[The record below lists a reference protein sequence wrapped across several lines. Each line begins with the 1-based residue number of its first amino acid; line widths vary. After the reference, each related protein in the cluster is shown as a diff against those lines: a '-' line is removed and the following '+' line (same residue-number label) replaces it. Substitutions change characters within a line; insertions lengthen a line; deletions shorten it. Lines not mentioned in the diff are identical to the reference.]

1 MSELFDIKKYN
12 NVTTKKQA
20 SVREKSPYIDA
31 SDALGNHGFV
41 IGFKHVPTGKRVQ
54 FKAFI
59 TAFNETYSSDWASE
73 TVFGRG
79 DPIYTFKN
87 TTRTLSLG
95 WLIPA
100 ASVSEGYDNLHRLQ
114 QFIQFLYPTYTNVQG
129 AQTINQS
136 PLVRIELMNMLR
148 SRTDPAGDGWDK
160 YKNKKF
166 DGGVSNWSQNAQSAI
181 NGLLGVIGN
190 VSIAHNLDNTD
201 IGVFERGI
209 AIPTEGQN
217 GAMSSARILPKMIE
231 VQIDFSVIHEHPLG
245 WQDKGFGRSDNH
257 EGMNFPY
264 GINPAIAEPLSGE
277 ANVNEGQSPSDPSTT
292 PGPDDNLPIGDERD
306 LTPAEPDDISG
317 GGAQAQ
323 ADATVTEIIIQGTS
337 KYCPPGACMDA
348 RAAARAAALEG
359 GLLEGETYT
368 DYMTRSVLA
377 QNQAMTDWWLANPG
391 GT

>member
-1 MSELFDIKKYN
+1 MSKLFDIKKYN
-12 NVTTKKQA
+12 NVTTDKQFA
-20 SVREKSPYIDA
+20 QDLFSPYIEA
-31 SDALGNHGFV
+31 TDALGNKGFV

-59 TAFNETYSSDWASE
+59 TTFNETYASDWASE

-148 SRTDPAGDGWDK
+148 SRTDPAGDGWNK
-160 YKNKKF
+160 YRNAKF
-166 DGGVSNWSQNAQSAI
+166 DSADGEFSNWSQNAQSAI
-181 NGLLGVIGN
+181 NGLLGVISN
-190 VSIAHNLDNTD
+190 VSIAHNLDNPD

-209 AIPTEGQN
+209 AAPTEGQN

-231 VQIDFSVIHEHPLG
+231 VQIDFSVIHEHPVG
-245 WQDKGFGRSDNH
+245 WQDKSFGSAAH

-292 PGPDDNLPIGDERD
+292 PGPDDDLPIGDEGD
-306 LTPAEPDDISG
+306 LTPEEPDEISG
-317 GGAQAQ
+317 GGAQ
-323 ADATVTEIIIQGTS
+323 VH
-337 KYCPPGACMDA
+337 
-348 RAAARAAALEG
+348 AAAAEG
-359 GLLEGETYT
+359 VAIMGNRLVREEGESDEAFEQRLRNLAEASGRQLQEATSDDIAT
-368 DYMTRSVLA
+368 IDMINADIRSAL
-377 QNQAMTDWWLANPG
+377 G

>member
-1 MSELFDIKKYN
+1 MSKLFDIKKYD
-12 NVTTKKQA
+12 NVTTDKQFLQDLF
-20 SVREKSPYIDA
+20 SPYIEA
-31 SDALGNHGFV
+31 TDALGNKGFV

-59 TAFNETYSSDWASE
+59 TAFNETYASDWASE

-166 DGGVSNWSQNAQSAI
+166 DGADGEFGNWNQNAQSAI

-209 AIPTEGQN
+209 AAPTEGEN

-245 WQDKGFGRSDNH
+245 WQDKGFGNSKNH

-277 ANVNEGQSPSDPSTT
+277 ANVNEGHSPSDPSIT
-292 PGPDDNLPIGDERD
+292 PGPDDDLPIGDEGD
-306 LTPAEPDDISG
+306 LTPEELDEISG

-323 ADATVTEIIIQGTS
+323 AVAASGEAIMGNRLVREEGESDEAFEQRLRNLAEATGRQLQEATS
-337 KYCPPGACMDA
+337 DDIAIRDKI
-348 RAAARAAALEG
+348 RAA
-359 GLLEGETYT
+359 
-368 DYMTRSVLA
+368 M
-377 QNQAMTDWWLANPG
+377 G

>member
-1 MSELFDIKKYN
+1 MSKLFDIKKYD
-12 NVTTKKQA
+12 NVTTEKQFFQDLF
-20 SVREKSPYIDA
+20 SPYIEA
-31 SDALGNHGFV
+31 TDALGNKGFV

-160 YKNKKF
+160 YKNKIF
-166 DGGVSNWSQNAQSAI
+166 GSADGEFSNWRQNAQSAI

-264 GINPAIAEPLSGE
+264 GINPVIVEALSSE
-277 ANVNEGQSPSDPSTT
+277 ATVNEGHTPSDPSTT
-292 PGPDDNLPIGDERD
+292 AGPDDDLLIGDDGD
-306 LTPAEPDDISG
+306 LTPEEPYEISG
-317 GGAQAQ
+317 GGANAQ
-323 ADATVTEIIIQGTS
+323 SSAERS
-337 KYCPPGACMDA
+337 
-348 RAAARAAALEG
+348 AALSYGDVYDDWNSNDQE
-359 GLLEGETYT
+359 
-368 DYMTRSVLA
+368 SVYDIA
-377 QNQAMTDWWLANPG
+377 AKAGVTFR
-391 GT
+391 TE

>member
-1 MSELFDIKKYN
+1 MSKLFDIKKYD
-12 NVTTKKQA
+12 NVTTEKQFFQDIF
-20 SVREKSPYIDA
+20 SPYIEA
-31 SDALGNHGFV
+31 TDALGNKGFV

-264 GINPAIAEPLSGE
+264 GINPEPPSSE
-277 ANVNEGQSPSDPSTT
+277 ATVNEGHTPSDPSTT
-292 PGPDDNLPIGDERD
+292 AGPDDNLLTGD
-306 LTPAEPDDISG
+306 LTPAEPGDICG
-317 GGAQAQ
+317 GGCHDQQVALLHTLLNQINSGPLPG
-323 ADATVTEIIIQGTS
+323 DV
-337 KYCPPGACMDA
+337 PPPVDT
-348 RAAARAAALEG
+348 
-359 GLLEGETYT
+359 GE
-368 DYMTRSVLA
+368 
-377 QNQAMTDWWLANPG
+377 
-391 GT
+391 